1 MLKYKVIFRECWKDY
16 YITDSADVKSMLS
29 NIKSILDNSVFEKRI
44 ILMYNKSWLSF
55 NLNSQN
61 DFEKLENVLTG

>member
-16 YITDSADVKSMLS
+16 CINDSADVKSMLS